1 MTGRPATV
9 FVLDG
14 DATIRDALR
23 LLIRSIGLNVEC
35 FGSPIEFLQRMQPDV
50 PGCLVLDVRL
60 PGKSGLDLQRE
71 LAESNIAIPIIFIT
85 AHGDIP
91 LAVRAMKAG
100 AVEFLTKP
108 FRDQDVL
115 DAIQV
120 ALERDRAWRQRQ
132 TETNMLR
139 RRFESL
145 TPRERQVF
153 PLVISGLPN
162 KQVAAEIGA
171 TEGTVKV
178 HRSQLMK
185 KMGADSLPDLVR
197 MAEKIGDHG
206 STQRRNNFS

>member
-14 DATIRDALR
+14 DVTIRDALR

-50 PGCLVLDVRL
+50 PGCMVLDVRL

-197 MAEKIGDHG
+197 MAEKIGAHG

>member
-14 DATIRDALR
+14 DVTIRDALR

-162 KQVAAEIGA
+162 KRVAAEIGA

-197 MAEKIGDHG
+197 MAEKIGAHG